1 MMEVDDEELRRNFP
15 EVTNV
20 AEPRNSMVLRVHHD
34 AGVLNVDERRSDP
47 TFRRVCCARST
58 SLDSSTSS
66 SLTTMDSNQQFRRLY
81 STPSS
86 SLDSSLTT
94 MDSNQQFRRLYSS
107 PSSSLDS
114 SLTTMDSQQFWRLYS
129 GPSSPSG
136 EQPVTP
142 VSLDDSDI
150 LLPGNSPVGRLGRS
164 KPSPE
169 LQNLLTARIHVTTK
183 THSDSQLIPKT
194 NRRSVPSLLP
204 PDPSTP
210 TTSDE
215 EALSPFARGYLART
229 GVSPERLSRV
239 SLTFS

>member
-1 MMEVDDEELRRNFP
+1 
-15 EVTNV
+15 
-20 AEPRNSMVLRVHHD
+20 MVLRVHHD

-86 SLDSSLTT
+86 
-94 MDSNQQFRRLYSS
+94 
-107 PSSSLDS
+107 
-114 SLTTMDSQQFWRLYS
+114 
-129 GPSSPSG
+129 PSG
-136 EQPVTP
+136 EQP

-150 LLPGNSPVGRLGRS
+150 LLPGNSVGRLDRS
-164 KPSPE
+164 KPNPE

-194 NRRSVPSLLP
+194 KRRSVPSLLP
-204 PDPSTP
+204 PSPSTRA
-210 TTSDE
+210 TSGE
-215 EALSPFARGYLART
+215 EALSPFARCYLEFLP
-229 GVSPERLSRV
+229 SPSTPATPRPLMKRR
-239 SLTFS
+239 

>member
-47 TFRRVCCARST
+47 TS
-58 SLDSSTSS
+58 
-66 SLTTMDSNQQFRRLY
+66 RRLC
-81 STPSS
+81 SAPGA

-94 MDSNQQFRRLYSS
+94 MDSNQQFRRLYST

-150 LLPGNSPVGRLGRS
+150 LLPGNSVGRLGRS

>member
-47 TFRRVCCARST
+47 TFKRVYSAPSS
-58 SLDSSTSS
+58 SLDSST
-66 SLTTMDSNQQFRRLY
+66 
-81 STPSS
+81 PS
-86 SLDSSLTT
+86 SSLTT

-150 LLPGNSPVGRLGRS
+150 LLPGNSVGRLGRS

-215 EALSPFARGYLART
+215 EALSPFARCYLART

-239 SLTFS
+239 SPKRLSPDRYSKWEPTSLCLERSNTC